1 MQALEASQGLEDL
14 VYGSAA
20 SLPLTQVLL
29 CAWPWRG
36 HPCACVR
43 VCMRVC
49 IVFVSSRH
57 IKYRTNIPGYGVRG
71 APMEQEQL
79 DAAINQMAHLDTSTC
94 EEKAHAALALA
105 AVARAARHHLAD
117 FVDDAIRVLHAVA
130 VAFQPAIRQ
139 AAFPALAACVSASLL
154 AFSKPIQQS
163 GPPSA
168 VSTVLHAATESHA
181 DAAIVTC
188 MLALDDD
195 ADAETVARAFDCL
208 SSVTHDV
215 GWSFLHVYLARLSCL
230 LASPSPPRFPLPP
243 IFLSSPLLSSSLL
256 ANAT

>member
-1 MQALEASQGLEDL
+1 M
-14 VYGSAA
+14 
-20 SLPLTQVLL
+20 
-29 CAWPWRG
+29 
-36 HPCACVR
+36 
-43 VCMRVC
+43 
-49 IVFVSSRH
+49 
-57 IKYRTNIPGYGVRG
+57 RG
-71 APMEQEQL
+71 AGCVDGEQEKL
-79 DAAINQMAHLDTSTC
+79 DAAINQMADLDMSTC

-117 FVDDAIRVLHAVA
+117 FVDDAIRVLHAVC

-139 AAFPALAACVSASLL
+139 AAFPALAACVSASVL

-230 LASPSPPRFPLPP
+230 LASLFPPCFPLPP
-243 IFLSSPLLSSSLL
+243 NFLSSHLLSSALLKARQTLHDLLPQDVARMLHRRAMPASCPPPLSLRPRAPGFL
-256 ANAT
+256 RHVV